1 VFVKLFGALFG
12 AKTTAVSAA
21 LILAGALVTGT
32 SGDAEPVLEN
42 DDPAPAPTLGASLLA
57 VVPAPARAA
66 GPSRSPEPSPS
77 PAPSAAAASC
87 VADAQTRDAALRTI
101 GATLA
106 SSRAALDRLNSE
118 RDGARSGE
126 TLDRADTM
134 LVNVDR
140 AAEDLVS
147 KVGAC
152 AADVREVSD
161 RAVHAMEMIVDLARS
176 ATAPTPTPRVTPKPT
191 HRRH

>member
-1 VFVKLFGALFG
+1 VFAKLLGALFG
-12 AKTTAVSAA
+12 AKATAVSAA

-42 DDPAPAPTLGASLLA
+42 DDPAPAPALGASLPT

-66 GPSRSPEPSPS
+66 EPSGRPEAS
-77 PAPSAAAASC
+77 PAPSTAAASC
-87 VADAQTRDAALRTI
+87 AADAQTRDAALRTI